1 MIRFEKCYIFYLLGS
16 YVLFFSSVSS
26 VVLVTSPDSAENSLD
41 LFDTTCT
48 QDVWDIAAMFI
59 PVKGLLWP
67 AVETGFT
74 IASWVKL
81 SEDEENVV
89 KISKSSSGNHVYF
102 SSSEGILLNAA
113 SISANFN
120 IQSNLPM

>member
-1 MIRFEKCYIFYLLGS
+1 M
-16 YVLFFSSVSS
+16 
-26 VVLVTSPDSAENSLD
+26 VTSPDSAENFLA
-41 LFDTTCT
+41 LFDTTST

-67 AVETGFT
+67 ALEKGFT

-102 SSSEGILLNAA
+102 SSSEGMLL
-113 SISANFN
+113 S
-120 IQSNLPM
+120 